1 VVSGKAASEVELVI
15 ERVMLVLRRTYVV
28 VEGIAVAG
36 GEGGVLNGRSSVRT
50 LSFKTRPF
58 EPL

>member
-15 ERVMLVLRRTYVV
+15 EGVMLVLRRIYVV

-36 GEGGVLNGRSSVRT
+36 GKEVC
-50 LSFKTRPF
+50 
-58 EPL
+58 